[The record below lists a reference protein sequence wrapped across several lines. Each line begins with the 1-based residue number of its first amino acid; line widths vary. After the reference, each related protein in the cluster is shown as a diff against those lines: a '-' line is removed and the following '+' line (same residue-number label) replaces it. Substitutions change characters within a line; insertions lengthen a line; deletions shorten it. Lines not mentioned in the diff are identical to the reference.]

1 MTLQLATGLL
11 YLLQAPRKIL
21 TRQGEKRPFLTEPE
35 LPALGTGIMYQ
46 AGFGVEQLLAMECA
60 TNLRN
65 IASFTLTLKLRL
77 IKVRCKMCTR
87 FASCWNIIP
96 VVALSYTRNPFLLLS
111 VTLTMALFNAV
122 THSIIVVEGRVQ
134 PSDLVHNCSRSMLF

>member
-65 IASFTLTLKLRL
+65 IAGFTL
-77 IKVRCKMCTR
+77 IKVRCKMGTR